1 MGTLYK
7 GLDASRL
14 REPAILSFVLVLVVG
29 QFSIAPASAASPN
42 GVVIS
47 EFRVDGPGAPS
58 RAPRRNNDDLPR
70 GP

>member
-29 QFSIAPASAASPN
+29 LFSIAPAATSPN

-47 EFRVDGPGAPS
+47 EFRVDGLGAPS
-58 RAPRRNNDDLPR
+58 RAPRRNNGDLPR